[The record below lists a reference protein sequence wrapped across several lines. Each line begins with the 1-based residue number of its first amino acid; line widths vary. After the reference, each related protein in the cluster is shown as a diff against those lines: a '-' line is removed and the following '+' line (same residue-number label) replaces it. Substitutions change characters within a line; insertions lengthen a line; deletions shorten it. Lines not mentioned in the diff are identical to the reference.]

1 MKEKQAKRKF
11 EKYSIFALLC
21 GIGLVAAGIFGI
33 VSSRIESSEYK
44 NSTDIRKVAAVIETL
59 ETHDEKDDNDVIVET
74 KYKTRVSF
82 EIDGKKYTGRYEFN
96 AYARDYAKKNAY
108 DRLRRGDTID
118 VEVYKTKNGDY
129 KISPDGTPVDFL
141 LYCLAILFGAV
152 IIVGMLYE
160 IFGRK
165 TKKGKGEPTEKAEKN

>member
-1 MKEKQAKRKF
+1 MKEKQTKRKF
-11 EKYSIFALLC
+11 EKYFIFALLC

-74 KYKTRVSF
+74 KYKTGVSF
-82 EIDGKKYTGRYEFN
+82 EID
-96 AYARDYAKKNAY
+96 AREYAKKNAY

-165 TKKGKGEPTEKAEKN
+165 TKKGESEPTEKAEKN

>member
-1 MKEKQAKRKF
+1 MKEKQTKRKF
-11 EKYSIFALLC
+11 EKYFIFALLC

-74 KYKTRVSF
+74 KYKTGVSF
-82 EIDGKKYTGRYEFN
+82 EIDGKKYTGRYQFN
-96 AYARDYAKKNAY
+96 AYAKKNAY

-165 TKKGKGEPTEKAEKN
+165 TKKGESEPTEKAEKN

>member
-1 MKEKQAKRKF
+1 MKEKQTKRKF
-11 EKYSIFALLC
+11 EKYFIFAC
-21 GIGLVAAGIFGI
+21 FFVDWIGCSGDFGI

-118 VEVYKTKNGDY
+118 VEVYKTKKWGLQNIAG
-129 KISPDGTPVDFL
+129 
-141 LYCLAILFGAV
+141 
-152 IIVGMLYE
+152 
-160 IFGRK
+160 
-165 TKKGKGEPTEKAEKN
+165 

>member
-1 MKEKQAKRKF
+1 MKEKQTKRKF
-11 EKYSIFALLC
+11 EKYSFFALLC

-82 EIDGKKYTGRYEFN
+82 EIDGKNIREDMN
-96 AYARDYAKKNAY
+96 LMRM
-108 DRLRRGDTID
+108 RGTMQKRMPMTD
-118 VEVYKTKNGDY
+118 
-129 KISPDGTPVDFL
+129 
-141 LYCLAILFGAV
+141 
-152 IIVGMLYE
+152 
-160 IFGRK
+160 
-165 TKKGKGEPTEKAEKN
+165 

>member
-1 MKEKQAKRKF
+1 MKEKQTKRKF

-21 GIGLVAAGIFGI
+21 GIGLVVAGIFGI

-82 EIDGKKYTGRYEFN
+82 EIDGKKYTGRYKFN
-96 AYARDYAKKNAY
+96 AYARDYAKKNTY

-160 IFGRK
+160 IFRRK
-165 TKKGKGEPTEKAEKN
+165 TQKGESEPTEKAEKD

>member
-1 MKEKQAKRKF
+1 MKEKQTKRKF

-165 TKKGKGEPTEKAEKN
+165 TKKGKSEPTEKEEKN